1 MSTEQRQRQGQT
13 DWRMDSSTV
22 GHTTAVSGLATVD
35 TEHLTLQ
42 HVFNSIYTRLASGQA
57 GLRREGGM
65 ECVGWQGVGSA
76 KEA

>member
-42 HVFNSIYTRLASGQA
+42 HVFNSIYTRLARRQA
-57 GLRREGGM
+57 GREGGT
-65 ECVGWQGVGSA
+65 EYVGWQGVGSA